1 MAWEYSEQ
9 VDQMTDEV
17 GRSAFVTNSEGH
29 KFSLYRIEPAGKVWA
44 NFRLSDDSFDQI
56 DNEKLGL
63 FRIDNHEPNS
73 LVESKRLSDL
83 MERLGGPSDRA
94 FEWTPKWVN
103 FLIWHGKEDFGG
115 EGDAN
120 KGDPVEARIR
130 AIDVGDDGI
139 NFWLHMFYRYEAAQ
153 REHVAYAVFC
163 DTLQV
168 NPDGEQTNEAFAR
181 WEIICMLEQ
190 LDDEFG
196 IQ

>member
-1 MAWEYSEQ
+1 MSESWVKNWDEQEAWNQKCRGKSTPDSAA
-9 VDQMTDEV
+9 VLKLKSMLRNLLATRDEADAALDV
-17 GRSAFVTNSEGH
+17 LRGQGLPDLDLDRFIDSDGLEGLH
-29 KFSLYRIEPAGKVWA
+29 KTMKDKGATVL
-44 NFRLSDDSFDQI
+44 
-56 DNEKLGL
+56 
-63 FRIDNHEPNS
+63 
-73 LVESKRLSDL
+73 
-83 MERLGGPSDRA
+83 PSDKLR
-94 FEWTPKWVN
+94 EHWQ
-103 FLIWHGKEDFGG
+103 EYYGG